1 MMELV
6 EGKKAESARQ
16 KAHVNRAVRILPERM
31 NQHCRG
37 NHREKV
43 AVRKPAKA
51 RHRCIALDLAAGKKL
66 AP

>member
-31 NQHCRG
+31 N
-37 NHREKV
+37 
-43 AVRKPAKA
+43 
-51 RHRCIALDLAAGKKL
+51 
-66 AP
+66 